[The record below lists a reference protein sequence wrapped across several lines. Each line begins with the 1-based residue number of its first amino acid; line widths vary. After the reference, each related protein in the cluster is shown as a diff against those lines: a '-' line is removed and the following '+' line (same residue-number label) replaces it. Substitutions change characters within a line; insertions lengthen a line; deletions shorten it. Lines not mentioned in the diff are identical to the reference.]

1 MAEFQHGGR
10 HNLSHLVLD
19 PGRSR
24 LYVAGTNVLYQLDD
38 ALRVSH
44 KVETGETRIYFI
56 TSLHLAELCSRDKVK
71 RGANAVFGA
80 PSPPPVFIVVC
91 TARGLDCILFVL
103 LGIDKSNSLGN
114 VANTSL

>member
-19 PGRSR
+19 PARSR

-44 KVETGETRIYFI
+44 KVETGEMIYFI
-56 TSLHLAELCSRDKVK
+56 TSLHLAERCSRDKVK
-71 RGANAVFGA
+71 RGANAVFCA
-80 PSPPPVFIVVC
+80 PSLP
-91 TARGLDCILFVL
+91 ARL
-103 LGIDKSNSLGN
+103 LCL
-114 VANTSL
+114 

>member
-19 PGRSR
+19 PARSR

-44 KVETGETRIYFI
+44 KVETGETRGF
-56 TSLHLAELCSRDKVK
+56 TS
-71 RGANAVFGA
+71 
-80 PSPPPVFIVVC
+80 
-91 TARGLDCILFVL
+91 
-103 LGIDKSNSLGN
+103 
-114 VANTSL
+114 